1 MPDYEGRRDRLCKI
15 LKKESVHSILITC
28 PSNVTYLTGFSGD
41 SSYLW
46 IDRDSVRLISDARF
60 QEQITEECP
69 DLDVLIRKSTVT
81 VLTAAS
87 KMIRASKPIQI
98 LIEGNSISKTDFD
111 TLSETMP
118 RISIRASNGLVE
130 SLRERKD
137 HDELQAIQR
146 AINFAEEAFLAVREQ
161 LKPEM
166 TEKQVADDLDYAI
179 RCAGGTG
186 SSFRTIVGVGPRAA
200 LPHGIPSDRKLSESP
215 FVLIDWGAKEQ
226 LYVSDLTRVLATG
239 TLPAKFVRI
248 YHVVLAAQEAAIQ
261 AIRPGALMS
270 EIDAAARGTIERAGF
285 GKRFT
290 HGLGHG
296 FGLQVHESIR
306 LARGQDRKLESG
318 MVVTIEPGIYIPG
331 WGGVRIEDDC
341 LVTSKGCKILS
352 TLSRDLDANTVDLS

>member
-1 MPDYEGRRDRLCKI
+1 MPDYEGRRERLQR
-15 LKKESVHSILITC
+15 LLRKEPARSILITS

-46 IDRDSVRLISDARF
+46 IDRDRIRLISDARF
-60 QEQITEECP
+60 EEQIAEECP
-69 DLDVLIRKSTVT
+69 TLEVVIRKSTVT
-81 VLTAAS
+81 VLAAAAKVIRSS
-87 KMIRASKPIQI
+87 KVGQY
-98 LIEGNSISKTDFD
+98 LVEGHSISKADFD
-111 TLSETMP
+111 QLAAANP
-118 RISIRASNGLVE
+118 KISVLASSGLVE

-137 HDELQAIQR
+137 QTELQAIQR
-146 AINFAEEAFLAVREQ
+146 AIHIAEEAFLAVRQQ

-166 TEKQVADDLDYAI
+166 TEKQVADDLDYAM
-179 RCAGGTG
+179 RCAGGIG

-200 LPHGIPSDRKLSESP
+200 LPHGIPSQRRLDESP
-215 FVLIDWGAKEQ
+215 FVLIDWGAKED

-239 TLPAKFVRI
+239 TLPTKFERI
-248 YHVVLAAQEAAIQ
+248 YHVVLAAQQAAIR
-261 AIRPGALMS
+261 ALRPGALMS
-270 EIDAAARGTIERAGF
+270 EIDTAARSTIEQAGF

-341 LVTSKGCKILS
+341 LITSKGCRVLS
-352 TLSRDLDANTVDLS
+352 TLPRELDANRVNLS

>member
-1 MPDYEGRRDRLCKI
+1 MPDYEGRRERLRRI
-15 LKKESVHSILITC
+15 LLKESSRSILISC

-41 SSYLW
+41 SSYFW
-46 IDRDSVRLISDARF
+46 MDRDSVKLVSDARF
-60 QEQITEECP
+60 QEQISEECP
-69 DLDVLIRKSTVT
+69 GLDVFIRKSTVT
-81 VLTAAS
+81 ILAAAA
-87 KMIRASKPIQI
+87 KVIRLSKPSQI
-98 LIEGNSISKTDFD
+98 LVEGNSLSKSDFD
-111 TLSETMP
+111 KLVDEIPKVSVQ
-118 RISIRASNGLVE
+118 SSKGLVE

-137 HDELQAIQR
+137 SDELMAIQR
-146 AINFAEEAFLAVREQ
+146 AINIAQEAFLALRKC
-161 LKPEM
+161 LKPDM
-166 TEKQVADDLDYAI
+166 TEKQIADDLEYAI

-200 LPHGIPSDRKLSESP
+200 LPHGIPSSRKISESP
-215 FVLIDWGAKEQ
+215 FVLIDWGAKEE

-248 YHVVLAAQEAAIQ
+248 YHVVLAAQEAAIR

-270 EIDAAARGTIERAGF
+270 EIDAAARSTIEQAGF

-296 FGLQVHESIR
+296 FGLQVHESVR

-318 MVVTIEPGIYIPG
+318 MVITIEPGIYIPG

-341 LVTSKGCKILS
+341 LVTNKGCKVLS
-352 TLSRDLDANTVDLS
+352 TLPRELDANTVDLS